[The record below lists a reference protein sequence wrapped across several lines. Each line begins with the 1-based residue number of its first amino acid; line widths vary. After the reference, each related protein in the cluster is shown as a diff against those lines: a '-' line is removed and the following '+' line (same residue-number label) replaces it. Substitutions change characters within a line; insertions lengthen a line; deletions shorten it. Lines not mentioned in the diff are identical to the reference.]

1 MKQSGA
7 WLMMTALEIRT
18 ATTNE
23 LDAVFFGF
31 HDGELAQISQFQ
43 SIPLENETCTIT
55 GDLQAEGV
63 AIATGAAYVRMNS
76 DLDVERV
83 LDKRHTVG

>member
-7 WLMMTALEIRT
+7 RLMMTALEILT

-23 LDAVFFGF
+23 LGAVFFAF
-31 HDGELAQISQFQ
+31 HDGELAQISQLQ
-43 SIPLENETCTIT
+43 SIPLKNETCTIT
-55 GDLQAEGV
+55 GDLQVEGV
-63 AIATGAAYVRMNS
+63 AIATGAAYVRMNR
-76 DLDVERV
+76 DLDVESV